1 MSNRWDELELGL
13 HRMLTWLRSRWFGR
27 IVVNGLG
34 ALVRLDM
41 FDRSMTVAAQFFT
54 SVFPILILFMTWA
67 D

>member
-1 MSNRWDELELGL
+1 
-13 HRMLTWLRSRWFGR
+13 MLTWLRSRWFGR

-34 ALVRLDM
+34 ALVPLDM